1 MSKKKPAYDAKKLFL
16 QGLMAFGR
24 MFDGVKL
31 DYSKRLTKKQR
42 RGRAAFKAQ
51 RISRRKQR
59 MAA

>member
-1 MSKKKPAYDAKKLFL
+1 MSKKKPAYDAKALFL

-31 DYSKRLTKKQR
+31 DYSKRLTPKQR

-51 RISRRKQR
+51 RIARRKQR